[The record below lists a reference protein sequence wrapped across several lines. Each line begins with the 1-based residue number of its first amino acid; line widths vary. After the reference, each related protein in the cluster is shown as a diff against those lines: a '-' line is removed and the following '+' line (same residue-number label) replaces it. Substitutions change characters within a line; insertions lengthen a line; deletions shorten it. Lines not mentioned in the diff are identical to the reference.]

1 MEKDVAKA
9 PREAAVSVHRC
20 PFCRDDVGR
29 ADSVVCADC
38 LTRHH
43 EGCWGESGERCGSC
57 QGPRKLAPEPL
68 TLSVA
73 VRLLEEQ
80 GYGAEQV
87 RALLVAPPAAA
98 RSAPGLGAM
107 LVRRLLI
114 PLLLFLVPLGLS
126 ALVGVGL
133 CEGFHIKHSHSASA
147 AVAVMLGALA
157 SGGLIGTLAM
167 LVALRRS

>member
-29 ADSVVCADC
+29 TDSVVCADC

-43 EGCWGESGERCGSC
+43 GGCWSEGGDRCGSC

-80 GYGAEQV
+80 GYGADEV
-87 RALLVAPPAAA
+87 RALLAAPP
-98 RSAPGLGAM
+98 REAPPTAGDGSVF
-107 LVRRLLI
+107 VRRVVVPLSLLMGP
-114 PLLLFLVPLGLS
+114 PLLTTTFVAVLLTEIG
-126 ALVGVGL
+126 
-133 CEGFHIKHSHSASA
+133 ASSNNVLRMTAVSFPIA
-147 AVAVMLGALA
+147 AVA
-157 SGGLIGTLAM
+157 GLLAM
-167 LVALRRS
+167 FLALRRS